1 MIFKMLQR
9 VILAL
14 CILMAVFQLSFAAAE
29 ILDVQIEEFAT
40 EITSYNPLQSSSG
53 MYAGAGENMSLYE
66 ITGQINISNVHGTQ
80 AAQDILVNI
89 TGVSTIFDVVHESGS
104 QGFVTQFNPAEN
116 YMILFIPDLGVGN
129 SSVFTYT
136 VNTTLV
142 APPINLTA
150 SYSSSRIF
158 SGLPITITDTV
169 ENVMNTGLY
178 ADTCVS
184 NITVDIFAMT
194 IDNVADLLNVTLSD
208 LAGSD
213 SSNAV
218 LSGDGR
224 TISWSVLDGACLNS
238 GDSTDII
245 YDALTP
251 EGIAESGSYEI
262 VNSTMRFEFANLLSR
277 INVESIVALI
287 DLEIEFEKYLN
298 STISDDEGVWRIS
311 SSVFNPS
318 NIDVNLT
325 QVSHWVSVR
334 DSTGTGFTNPGDFD
348 TDLSGNL
355 LTFNYTPNMLLNLTT
370 GNWNSTGDEWF
381 FNYTIDASPIVWMD
395 ITSFIIDDG
404 LQLQDRS
411 VSFGDDL
418 IYIRELYIATG
429 YWLQIS
435 RNITRLADN
444 EFNVNVTVV
453 NLGTSPTPANQ
464 AVLAFNFIPNTFDV
478 TSPFVFSESSFYTT
492 DVAQEDIDDFGYN
505 GTMYQFAILGNNPQN
520 VSLAAFNGASNQNN
534 TWSVTYNVT
543 GDGEFNFDDL
553 FLTGVD
559 PLNVGEVG
567 ATNFIAMQGV
577 LGYISARTEY
587 VLATAAVVLGFLV
600 IFM

>member
-1 MIFKMLQR
+1 M
-9 VILAL
+9 V
-14 CILMAVFQLSFAAAE
+14 
-29 ILDVQIEEFAT
+29 
-40 EITSYNPLQSSSG
+40 Y
-53 MYAGAGENMSLYE
+53 
-66 ITGQINISNVHGTQ
+66 
-80 AAQDILVNI
+80 
-89 TGVSTIFDVVHESGS
+89 ESGS

-169 ENVMNTGLY
+169 ENVMDTGLY
-178 ADTCVS
+178 TTDTCVS

-208 LAGSD
+208 LDGTD

-238 GDSTDII
+238 GDSTNII

-262 VNSTMRFEFANLLSR
+262 VNSTMRFEFANSLSR
-277 INVESIVALI
+277 IDVESIVALV

-348 TDLSGNL
+348 VDIFTSEILS
-355 LTFNYTPNMLLNLTT
+355 FNYTPNMILNSTT

-478 TSPFVFSESSFYTT
+478 TSPFVFSESPFYTT
-492 DVAQEDIDDFGYN
+492 DVAQEDIDEFGYN

-567 ATNFIAMQGV
+567 ATNYIAMQGV
-577 LGYISARTEY
+577 FGYISARTEY
-587 VLATAAVVLGFLV
+587 VLATAAAILGALV
-600 IFM
+600 IFS